1 MAQRRRW
8 FRGLLALTIVFGVVA
23 GYASGRDT
31 WRHARANGNDHAT
44 PSPTT
49 PVATFSIVAFD
60 PDTGDLGIAVQS
72 KFFGVGA
79 VVPWARAGVGAIAT
93 QSYANTSY
101 GPDGLTAL
109 EGGADAA
116 TVVNG
121 LTAADDGRALRQ
133 LGIVDAQGRPATFTG
148 DACLAWAGGRTGD
161 HYAAQGNILTGPE
174 VVDAMAAAFE
184 AAAGDLATRLTLA
197 LAAGQAAGGD
207 ARGRQSA
214 ALLVVRA
221 GGGYGGHNDRY
232 IDLRVDDH
240 QTPIVELRRLLSIR
254 HAQLASAAAG
264 RLLREGRHDEALRQ
278 AERAVELD
286 AATGSYWLEL
296 AQIRLALGD
305 DAEAAEAGTEALAR
319 DPWLKTAV
327 LSGVLPK
334 GLIERLLEDDG
345 FARAWE
351 SIVVDPGP

>member
-1 MAQRRRW
+1 MAQRQRW
-8 FRGLLALTIVFGVVA
+8 FRGLVVLAIVLGAIA
-23 GYASGRDT
+23 GYASGRDNG
-31 WRHARANGNDHAT
+31 RHAPTNGRDYAT
-44 PSPTT
+44 SRPTL
-49 PVATFSIVAFD
+49 PVATFSIVGFD
-60 PDTGDLGIAVQS
+60 PATGDLGIAVQS

-79 VVPWARAGVGAIAT
+79 VVPWARAGVGAVAT

-101 GPDGLTAL
+101 GPDGLAAL
-109 EGGADAA
+109 AGGESAA
-116 TVVNG
+116 AVVAQ
-121 LTAADDGRALRQ
+121 LTEADDGRDLRQ
-133 LGIVDAQGRPATFTG
+133 LGIVDAAGRAATFTG
-148 DACLAWAGGRTGD
+148 DACLAWAGGRTGE

-174 VVDAMAAAFE
+174 VVDAMATAFE
-184 AAAGDLATRLTLA
+184 TTQGDLATRLTVA

-221 GGGYGGHNDRY
+221 GGGYGGYNDRY

-240 QTPIVELRRLLSIR
+240 EAPIEELQRLLSIR
-254 HAQLASAAAG
+254 HAQVASADAG
-264 RLLREGRHDEALRQ
+264 RLLREGRHDDALRQ

-286 AATGSYWLEL
+286 AANGGYWLDL

-305 DAEAAEAGTEALAR
+305 DDAAAAAGTEALVR

-327 LSGVLPK
+327 LSGILPK
-334 GLIERLLEDDG
+334 GLIERLLQDDG

-351 SIVVDPGP
+351 SIVVDPGS